1 MMKGRPGTR
10 TCPVSSIYPR
20 KLFFTGATRQGCS
33 MKSDLKKCHKM
44 YRKTPVL
51 ECLFLRNSDTGVFH

>member
-20 KLFFTGATRQGCS
+20 KLFFTGATCQGCS
-33 MKSDLKKCHKM
+33 MKSVYKKCHKM
-44 YRKTPVL
+44 HRKTPVL
-51 ECLFLRNSDTGVFH
+51 ESLILRNSDTGVFH